1 MEKRVLSFL
10 LVLGLVFSMLPGT
23 ALAAGTSGN
32 TATNGNPLNATWYLD
47 ESGKVLT
54 LRGTREMGNGHLT
67 GSSTVETVIIEE
79 GITSIGN
86 DAFDGFKLLSH
97 VTLPQSITAI
107 GQSAFAS
114 CESLTELI
122 LPDAVSSI
130 GPRAFDRCE
139 KLTGITIPANV
150 KEISE
155 NTFREC
161 YELERVTIPNG
172 VLSIRN
178 SAFYNCSKLTDITIP
193 DSVTSI
199 GESAFYDCDLLDIEI
214 PSKVNQIGKNAFGFT
229 ALQTATIPSG
239 VTLIDE
245 ITFQYCRKLSS
256 ITIPSSVGR
265 IADFAFSGCD
275 GLKDVYFKGS
285 QTQWEQVE
293 IGRSNDYLTSA
304 TIHFLG
310 EEAKTYSLRFYPNGG
325 TGKLPEP
332 AFYKAGEVITLSV
345 APSREGYIFAGWSDG
360 QKTYQSGER
369 FTMPEKN
376 VTLTAQWT
384 PYTPPVYPML
394 SYDLKGGTGTLP
406 GATPY
411 AAGTTVKISDVIP
424 IHDDVF
430 LGWYCVDR
438 PDQVYLP
445 GDSFTMPDHDVVLG
459 AVWGGRIPIL
469 EYNLNGGTGKNIPR
483 PENKTH
489 GEMVIVTM
497 SIPELEG
504 YRFIGW
510 SDKKE
515 GGTKLYS
522 PGDFFNMPNMD
533 TVLFAQWKKLYSL
546 SFNANGGTGTVP
558 EPALYIE
565 GELVTLPAALTKEGL
580 EFGGWSDGL
589 RTYSASGQF
598 SMPGNDLIL
607 VAQWKNP
614 VTDLINADRV
624 FLKQPKDDVTCTL
637 VSATMMLRRAAIINE
652 WPDWGLITVD
662 DVKQY
667 AWGSS
672 LKWNFKYRGISVVT
686 QGLSSAGCITTEQKM
701 DKFISLL
708 NAHPEGIVI
717 YNHSMP
723 HAVLLTDYDS
733 TTNTFY
739 CADPAEHIT
748 AGRIPLEKCSI
759 VGNTQSE
766 VISAINQIWFITGGV
781 DLRSII
787 QSDLSLHCPVE
798 MRIVFKDEALD
809 SMGVMGEISNSY
821 ATMTATGSGA
831 NRNIFVTVPG
841 GVSFGDDTSVEFVGL
856 DAGSMTFTI
865 KHHYTDGTTETQIL
879 QNVPV
884 TNSTTGI
891 ASILPQTTVLL
902 KLKDKADS
910 KQTVWAANPGETA
923 TEPSSNFGNVADL
936 IPTPSTPSQP
946 SESNSSS
953 GGLSSGTNSYLVS
966 VSANISHGTIR
977 INPSQAKKGDIVTIT
992 VNPEKGYE
1000 LNKLTVTDSKGK
1012 ELELTD
1018 KDGGKY
1024 TFTMP
1029 ASAVKVEA
1037 VFVLAEIPWTNPF
1050 SDVSNDDWH
1059 YEAVRFVQERG
1070 LMNGYSDSRFGP
1082 NEPLSRAQLA
1092 QILFNKAG
1100 RPVVNYLLDFSDVAG
1115 EAWYTEA
1122 IRWATS
1128 QGIVGGYGNGMF
1140 GPNDPITREQLAV
1153 MLWRYSGSPAATN
1166 KDLHFTDADKASGY
1180 ALEAL
1185 RWAVGNG
1192 ILNGYGDGRL
1202 GPQGQ
1207 ATRAQVAQ
1215 MLKNYLESYQ

>member
-130 GPRAFDRCE
+130 GPYAFERCE

-178 SAFYNCSKLTDITIP
+178 RAFYNCSKLTDITIP

-199 GESAFYDCDLLDIEI
+199 GEGAFYSCDLLDIEI

-285 QTQWEQVE
+285 QTQWEQIE

-624 FLKQPKDDVTCTL
+624 FLKQPKYSVTCTL

-781 DLRSII
+781 DLRNII

-841 GVSFGDDTSVEFVGL
+841 GVSFGDDTSVEFIGL
-856 DAGSMTFTI
+856 DAGSMTITI
-865 KHHYTDGTTETQIL
+865 KHHYTDGTTETQIF

-884 TNSTTGI
+884 TDSTIGT

-910 KQTVWAANPGETA
+910 KETVWAANPDEKVTG
-923 TEPSSNFGNVADL
+923 PSSNFGNVADI
-936 IPTPSTPSQP
+936 IPTPSTPLRP
-946 SESNSSS
+946 SGSISSSS
-953 GGLSSGTNSYLVS
+953 GGSSSGSNTYRIS
-966 VSANISHGTIR
+966 VSADISHGTIR
-977 INPSQAKKGDIVTIT
+977 PNPSQARKGDTVTIT
-992 VNPEKGYE
+992 VQPDKGYE
-1000 LNKLTVTDSKGK
+1000 LNKLIVTDSKGT
-1012 ELELTD
+1012 ELKLTD
-1018 KDGGKY
+1018 KGDGKY
-1024 TFTMP
+1024 TFIMP
-1029 ASAVKVEA
+1029 SSKVNVSATFTKIEDAAKRFTDVTSNAYYADAVAWAVEKGIT
-1037 VFVLAEIPWTNPF
+1037 VGT
-1050 SDVSNDDWH
+1050 STTT
-1059 YEAVRFVQERG
+1059 
-1070 LMNGYSDSRFGP
+1070 FGP
-1082 NEPLSRAQLA
+1082 
-1092 QILFNKAG
+1092 
-1100 RPVVNYLLDFSDVAG
+1100 
-1115 EAWYTEA
+1115 
-1122 IRWATS
+1122 
-1128 QGIVGGYGNGMF
+1128 
-1140 GPNDPITREQLAV
+1140 
-1153 MLWRYSGSPAATN
+1153 
-1166 KDLHFTDADKASGY
+1166 DA
-1180 ALEAL
+1180 
-1185 RWAVGNG
+1185 
-1192 ILNGYGDGRL
+1192 
-1202 GPQGQ
+1202 PC
-1207 ATRAQVAQ
+1207 TRAQIVTFLWRAAGSPVMGGNNPFTDVASGSYYYDAVQWAVAQ
-1215 MLKNYLESYQ
+1215 GITAGTSATTFSPDAACTRGQTVTFLYRYEKSPAVSGGNAFTDIPSDAYYTNAVQWAVNNSVTSGTSATTFSPNATCTRSQIVTFLYRDMA